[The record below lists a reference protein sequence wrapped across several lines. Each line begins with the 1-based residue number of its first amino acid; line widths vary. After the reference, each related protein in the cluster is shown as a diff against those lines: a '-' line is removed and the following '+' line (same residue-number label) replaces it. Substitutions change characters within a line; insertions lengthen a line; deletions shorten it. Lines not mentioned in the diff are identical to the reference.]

1 MMITALEH
9 LQCTELALGVWRQ
22 DYRPD
27 LNCYTDEWFAARPFA
42 YVTSGVWGLGIPLVL
57 VPFLLLRRSQ
67 TSAERFF
74 RQTSQASFGFRA
86 DSRIA
91 AVWEVYSML
100 FRSFC
105 LVIIAF
111 FPGNGPYQGSAVLV
125 VLGFNIVLLSSVQPH
140 ATALVQLSDVMLQL
154 SLMLI
159 VGTGLLAVAA
169 PGTHTPDIIAVLFA
183 GVAYAFVAIV
193 SLIEFSFRK
202 RIRKILPGRRWSAMA
217 DASPDRAPIDI
228 SIGDLH
234 AESTSSESDDPVMET
249 IPETEEL
256 APPQLGATRK
266 SFSNKRQLSV
276 RVIDTALLQMGAA
289 VPPPGSGSAR
299 GQLDSSTPGSSSV
312 SHPSPGST
320 PARLMPTPGSTR
332 ARPDAPTPTPGSSRG
347 RLAPTPTPRAP
358 SNVPEFDG
366 VLSPASDGMDE
377 PTPTRRAAGVRAK
390 SIRILDGAL
399 TQMGAAVPPSPS
411 PSKTPPR

>member
-1 MMITALEH
+1 
-9 LQCTELALGVWRQ
+9 
-22 DYRPD
+22 
-27 LNCYTDEWFAARPFA
+27 
-42 YVTSGVWGLGIPLVL
+42 
-57 VPFLLLRRSQ
+57 
-67 TSAERFF
+67 
-74 RQTSQASFGFRA
+74 
-86 DSRIA
+86 
-91 AVWEVYSML
+91 
-100 FRSFC
+100 
-105 LVIIAF
+105 
-111 FPGNGPYQGSAVLV
+111 
-125 VLGFNIVLLSSVQPH
+125 
-140 ATALVQLSDVMLQL
+140 
-154 SLMLI
+154 
-159 VGTGLLAVAA
+159 
-169 PGTHTPDIIAVLFA
+169 
-183 GVAYAFVAIV
+183 
-193 SLIEFSFRK
+193 
-202 RIRKILPGRRWSAMA
+202 LPGRRWSAMA

-266 SFSNKRQLSV
+266 SFSSKRQLSV

-411 PSKTPPR
+411 KTPPR